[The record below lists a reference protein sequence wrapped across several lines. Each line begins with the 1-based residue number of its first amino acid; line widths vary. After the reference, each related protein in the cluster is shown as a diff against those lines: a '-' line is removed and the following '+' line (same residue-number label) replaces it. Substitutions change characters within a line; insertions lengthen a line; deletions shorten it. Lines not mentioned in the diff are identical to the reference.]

1 LLGKSLMRPKFP
13 LPPPR
18 AGAAA
23 VAASQVPADAQQD
36 VATMHWDPAP
46 AESGSAES
54 GPKEIATSATTTATL
69 RRYADGI
76 FVTAEGVDV
85 AAATNAVSL
94 PYAKSDVRF
103 RVGSYDILGEL
114 GRGGMG
120 VVYKA
125 YSLKLCRFVAV
136 KMMTSGRFASEAE
149 TIRFQNEAMLAARLE
164 HPNIVP
170 VYDTGEHEGHLYF
183 VMAFVPGRGLGSL
196 IKDELEAK
204 DANTREAILE
214 AGVRA
219 LAKCAR
225 ALEYAHQRGIVH
237 RDIKPDNIIIDAEGE
252 PHITDFGIAKNVQ
265 REVSLT
271 KPGAI
276 VGTPQYMAPEQVNS
290 LTERIGPAADVYSLG
305 ATLYDLAT
313 GCRPFEHDNPI
324 AILLAVLH
332 SLPEPARAQA
342 KKTLGRTLSPDLDLI
357 IQKAMEKRAAD
368 RYANAAAM
376 ASDLEAYLEDRPV
389 AARPIGAI
397 ERTKKLIRRNRAAFA
412 MVVIA
417 ALTLITLAVGFG
429 TVLAFNLSAT
439 SDSLRVQD
447 TQAGHDQTA
456 TLERAITAN
465 MIEGR
470 ADVVRNL
477 IQKLRE
483 SPDVSMM
490 EVVRT
495 DRTLAYSDAG
505 TRNAVAKR
513 IADPALRSAAIA
525 KIPGFDTS
533 LEMVESIAF
542 KRIDAA
548 PKTEGT
554 SFQIDDATW
563 KEVLNTRQPVA
574 RVEDINGVPHLT
586 VLRPIPNGPTCQICH
601 GAIADGTN
609 AAANPYAN
617 MYGSFMND
625 PENRTRAVLV
635 VRRSQAAVEAQIADN
650 TRDTLLVGG
659 GTTLGLLVLLFV
671 VSRLFGIR
679 LRPQRFV

>member
-1 LLGKSLMRPKFP
+1 
-13 LPPPR
+13 LPAEQQQDAQADQATLHWEPAPNPQ
-18 AGAAA
+18 AEP
-23 VAASQVPADAQQD
+23 AAS
-36 VATMHWDPAP
+36 
-46 AESGSAES
+46 
-54 GPKEIATSATTTATL
+54 TTAAL

-85 AAATNAVSL
+85 QAAANAVPL
-94 PYAKSDVRF
+94 PYAKSEVRF
-103 RVGSYDILGEL
+103 RIASYDVLGEL

-125 YSLKLCRFVAV
+125 YSLKLCRFVAL

-170 VYDTGEHEGHLYF
+170 VYDTGDHEGHLYF
-183 VMAFVPGRGLGSL
+183 VMAFVPGRSLGCL

-204 DANTREAILE
+204 DPAARDAIL
-214 AGVRA
+214 ATGVRC
-219 LAKCAR
+219 LAACAR

-237 RDIKPDNIIIDAEGE
+237 RDIKPDNIIVDAQDE

-276 VGTPQYMAPEQVNS
+276 VGTPQYMAPEQANS
-290 LTERIGPAADVYSLG
+290 LAERIGPAADIYSLG

-324 AILLAVLH
+324 AVLIAVLH
-332 SLPEPARAQA
+332 SLPEPARLKA
-342 KKTLGRTLSPDLDLI
+342 KKALGRTLSPDLDVI

-368 RYANAAAM
+368 RYASAGAM
-376 ASDLEAYLEDRPV
+376 ADDLEAYLEDRPV

-417 ALTLITLAVGFG
+417 ALTLVTLAVGFG

-439 SDSLRVQD
+439 SESLREQD
-447 TQAGHDQTA
+447 TNAGHDQTA
-456 TLERAITAN
+456 TLERAISAN
-465 MIEGR
+465 MVEGR

-477 IQKLRE
+477 VHKLRAA
-483 SPDVSMM
+483 PDVSMM

-495 DRTLAYSDAG
+495 DRTLAYVDGG
-505 TRNAVAKR
+505 TRDAVAKR
-513 IADPALRSAAIA
+513 IADAAVRA
-525 KIPGFDTS
+525 AAVAAIPGFDKN
-533 LEMVESIAF
+533 LEMVEAIAF

-548 PKTEGT
+548 VSKEANAA
-554 SFQIDDATW
+554 SASRFAIDDATW
-563 KEVLNTRQPVA
+563 QEVLTTHKPVA
-574 RVEDINGVPHLT
+574 RVEDIDGVPHLT
-586 VLRPIPNGPTCQICH
+586 VLRPIPNGPTCQVCH
-601 GAIADGTN
+601 GPVVESG
-609 AAANPYAN
+609 AANPYAN
-617 MYGSFMND
+617 MYGPTSAD

-635 VRRSQAAVEAQIADN
+635 VRRSQAAVEAQIAAN
-650 TRDTLLVGG
+650 SRATLLVGS
-659 GTTLGLLVLLFV
+659 GTTLGLLLLLFV

-679 LRPQRFV
+679 LRPERFV